1 MDNLNPYQRY
11 LGHFV
16 DVRLKE
22 EDEFIKT
29 VFVRT
34 MDTGHG
40 QIRRSII
47 YADIV
52 PDGDEEEYLSM
63 YSRNPDAF
71 QKIPL
76 PEDQIAELKIG
87 NKIDI

>member
-1 MDNLNPYQRY
+1 MSNLGTYQHC

-22 EDEFIKT
+22 EDDFIKT
-29 VFVRT
+29 VFVRAV
-34 MDTGHG
+34 DTCHG
-40 QIRRSII
+40 QIRRSFI

-52 PDGDEEEYLSM
+52 PNGDEEKYLSL
-63 YSRNPDAF
+63 YSINPDAF

-76 PEDQIAELKIG
+76 PEEQIAEVKIG
-87 NKIDI
+87 NKINF

>member
-1 MDNLNPYQRY
+1 MGHANLYERC

-34 MDTGHG
+34 WNSDHG
-40 QIRRSII
+40 QISRSFI

-52 PDGDEEEYLSM
+52 PEGNEDEYLDIYM
-63 YSRNPDAF
+63 KDPLAF
-71 QKIPL
+71 QRIPL
-76 PEDQIAELKIG
+76 PESQIAEVKIG
-87 NKIDI
+87 NKIPL

>member
-1 MDNLNPYQRY
+1 M
-11 LGHFV
+11 GHFV

-34 MDTGHG
+34 VNTDHG
-40 QIRRSII
+40 QIRRSYI

-52 PDGDEEEYLSM
+52 PDGNEEQYLNM
-63 YSRNPDAF
+63 CAVDPNAF
-71 QKIPL
+71 QQIPL
-76 PEDQIAELKIG
+76 PEDQIAEVKIG
-87 NKIDI
+87 NKVNI

>member
-1 MDNLNPYQRY
+1 MDNLNTYQRCI
-11 LGHFV
+11 GHFV

-34 MDTGHG
+34 QDSVHG
-40 QIRRSII
+40 QIRRSFI

-52 PDGDEEEYLSM
+52 PNGDEEEYLNV
-63 YSRNPDAF
+63 YSINPDAF
-71 QKIPL
+71 QKMPL
-76 PEDQIAELKIG
+76 PADQIAEVKIG
-87 NKIDI
+87 NKVNI